1 MAGVNQI
8 ERGCVIG
15 IFPYIFAFLQ
25 MPGMAVVHS
34 GGGFRGMMATCGVF
48 KGLQNAGLLD
58 LITYMSGLSGST
70 W

>member
-1 MAGVNQI
+1 MLDSLIHPPILIIHVQVLLIMLQTPGV
-8 ERGCVIG
+8 
-15 IFPYIFAFLQ
+15 
-25 MPGMAVVHS
+25 AVVHS

-48 KGLQNAGLLD
+48 KGLHKAGLLD